1 MGEEH
6 VHDCEHC
13 LKLLLIALL
22 LVAPLASQASPLEEA
37 YFAARDD
44 SIAKFKA
51 VEDAGKYDDD
61 ARRLHKLALAQL
73 GKLTEPIV
81 GPVALKGFPAR
92 PKTNLDSLVAGDFGF
107 GLLDGLNYASS
118 DGKTHVIVTTDS
130 LFDHW
135 LREHR
140 DWWGPKT
147 ENVPQQ
153 VEAALRSEAFYT
165 QALQTDSAISRYV
178 ALPVV
183 KPARAKFAYAMLI
196 ARTQILGPRTP
207 DELMVS
213 VVWGGRVFVINA
225 STRTRVK
232 AIAVCDAIWKEG
244 KRKAAEAQ
252 DAYIASQLE
261 DKELF
266 EQGTKAEEAGDAA
279 FHRCF
284 AERARSQPFFA
295 ALTGQAQALLDAL
308 PLK

>member
-1 MGEEH
+1 
-6 VHDCEHC
+6 
-13 LKLLLIALL
+13 LKPLLIALL
-22 LVAPLASQASPLEEA
+22 LVAPLACRASPLEDA

-51 VEDAGKYDDD
+51 IEDAGKYDDA
-61 ARRLHKLALAQL
+61 ARRLHKLALARL

-81 GPVALKGFPAR
+81 GPVALKGFPAEAN
-92 PKTNLDSLVAGDFGF
+92 TNLDSLVTGDFGF
-107 GLLDGLNYASS
+107 GLLDGLNYASP

-153 VEAALRSEAFYT
+153 VDAALRSEAFYT

-178 ALPVV
+178 ELPLVR
-183 KPARAKFAYAMLI
+183 PAKAKFAFAMLI

-232 AIAVCDAIWKEG
+232 PIPVCDAIWKEG
-244 KRKAAEAQ
+244 ERKAAEAQ

-266 EQGTKAEEAGDAA
+266 EQGTRAEEDGDAA

-308 PLK
+308 PLQ

>member
-1 MGEEH
+1 
-6 VHDCEHC
+6 
-13 LKLLLIALL
+13 LKRLLIALL
-22 LVAPLASQASPLEEA
+22 LVAPLTCRASSLADA
-37 YFAARDD
+37 YFAARDN

-51 VEDAGKYDDD
+51 IEDAHKYDDE

-81 GPVALKGFPAR
+81 GPVALKGFPAG
-92 PKTNLDSLVAGDFGF
+92 PKTNLDSLMSGDFGF
-107 GLLDGLNYASS
+107 GLLDGLNYASP

-153 VEAALRSEAFYT
+153 VDAALRSEAFYT

-178 ALPVV
+178 ELPLV
-183 KPARAKFAYAMLI
+183 KPAKTRFAYAMLI
-196 ARTQILGPRTP
+196 ARTQTLGPRTP
-207 DELMVS
+207 DQLMVS
-213 VVWGGRVFVINA
+213 VVSGGRVFVIDA
-225 STRTRVK
+225 GTRTRVK
-232 AIAVCDAIWKEG
+232 AIPACDALWKEG
-244 KRKAAEAQ
+244 QRKSSEKQ
-252 DAYIASQLE
+252 DAYIASHLE
-261 DKELF
+261 DQELF
-266 EQGTKAEEAGDAA
+266 EQGVKAEEAGDAA

-295 ALTGQAQALLDAL
+295 ALTREAQALLDAL

>member
-1 MGEEH
+1 
-6 VHDCEHC
+6 

-22 LVAPLASQASPLEEA
+22 LVAPLACEASPLEDA

-44 SIAKFKA
+44 YIAKLKA
-51 VEDAGKYDDD
+51 IDDAGKLDDD
-61 ARRLHKLALAQL
+61 TPKLHKRALEQL
-73 GKLTEPIV
+73 GKLTQPIV
-81 GPVALKGFPAR
+81 RPVALKGFAADA
-92 PKTNLDSLVAGDFGF
+92 KTNLDSLHTGDFGF
-107 GLLDGLNYASS
+107 GLLDGLNYASAG
-118 DGKTHVIVTTDS
+118 GKTHIVVTTES

-140 DWWGPKT
+140 YWWGPKT
-147 ENVPQQ
+147 ENVPQE
-153 VEAALRSEAFYT
+153 VDAALRSEAFYT

-178 ALPVV
+178 ELPVV
-183 KPARAKFAYAMLI
+183 KPTRAKFAFAMLI

-232 AIAVCDAIWKEG
+232 PIAACDAIWKQSE
-244 KRKAAEAQ
+244 RKLAEAQ

-266 EQGTKAEEAGDAA
+266 EQGIKAEEDGDAA

-284 AERARSQPFFA
+284 AERAGSQSFFA

-308 PLK
+308 PLQ